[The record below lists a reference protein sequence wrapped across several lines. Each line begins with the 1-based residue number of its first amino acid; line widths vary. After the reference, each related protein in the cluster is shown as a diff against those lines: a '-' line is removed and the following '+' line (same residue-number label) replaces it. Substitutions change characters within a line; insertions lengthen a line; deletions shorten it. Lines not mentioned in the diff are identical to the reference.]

1 MEKHNAENILLI
13 IRSLWN
19 TFNKTKI
26 TIKDH
31 CIAFVIEFEITK
43 SILISFEIEFQD

>member
-26 TIKDH
+26 TRKDP
-31 CIAFVIEFEITK
+31 CIAFEFEITK
-43 SILISFEIEFQD
+43 SILISFEIEIKN